1 LYFNNNKYKIKF
13 ILYIKEKIIY
23 TNKKEIISIKILKK
37 FIIFI
42 SIIYN
47 TLKIDKL
54 YYKKESLVY
63 LDTRLFYIF
72 I

>member
-1 LYFNNNKYKIKF
+1 MYFNNNKYKIKF